1 MTENL
6 TKAKELYQDIAT
18 ALSNVG
24 ANDHSPD
31 HVRKEVLK
39 LAFEL
44 YLLVEHGE
52 KLCVERGKIKDRPD
66 EQIGTIV
73 DRAFEK
79 LKQNEEKREALRIE
93 HEENRR
99 RTVGVFNKTVE
110 I

>member
-18 ALSNVG
+18 ALSSQQT
-24 ANDHSPD
+24 D
-31 HVRKEVLK
+31 
-39 LAFEL
+39 
-44 YLLVEHGE
+44 
-52 KLCVERGKIKDRPD
+52 IDRPD

-110 I
+110 

>member
-6 TKAKELYQDIAT
+6 TKAKELYHDIAT
-18 ALSNVG
+18 ALSSQRTDIDRP
-24 ANDHSPD
+24 A
-31 HVRKEVLK
+31 VLK